1 MADEEVIVEDGESE
15 YEPVTANGQEE
26 RQAIDSW
33 SFYDILQVNPWLLAI
48 LAFAAYYVYQNYL
61 SKLKFSSDEARIT
74 QNDENRMQQMME
86 VRNRQQR
93 MYTEASLE
101 MEEKRKNEPPPKVGP
116 ISKQIAAKAKL
127 RSEYN
132 PLMGNTSSSGANS
145 INSRYGG
152 RRGGG

>member
-93 MYTEASLE
+93 MYTEASLGKCKSVLQRSSNKITKE
-101 MEEKRKNEPPPKVGP
+101 VLRFSLDHMRSLK
-116 ISKQIAAKAKL
+116 KL
-127 RSEYN
+127 VIRLFNYLDIE
-132 PLMGNTSSSGANS
+132 
-145 INSRYGG
+145 
-152 RRGGG
+152 

>member
-93 MYTEASLE
+93 MYTEASLG
-101 MEEKRKNEPPPKVGP
+101 KCTTKK
-116 ISKQIAAKAKL
+116 
-127 RSEYN
+127 
-132 PLMGNTSSSGANS
+132 
-145 INSRYGG
+145 
-152 RRGGG
+152 

>member
-93 MYTEASLE
+93 MYTEASLGKCKSVLQRSRNKITKE
-101 MEEKRKNEPPPKVGP
+101 VLRFSNEFDSFIELACKEGLTN
-116 ISKQIAAKAKL
+116 KCNFLQL
-127 RSEYN
+127 Y
-132 PLMGNTSSSGANS
+132 
-145 INSRYGG
+145 INLPWNILP
-152 RRGGG
+152 